1 MEITF
6 KGNKVTLE
14 GPVIKIGDSAP
25 DFNLTDNS
33 LGNVSLNDTRGKR
46 IFVVVPSVDTPVC
59 DREIRRFNEE
69 AAALNDVSI
78 YVVSMDLPFAQTR
91 WCGGA
96 DINKVIT
103 LSDYKNRDFGKNYG
117 VYIKELGLL
126 ARAIFVVDEN
136 NKVTYVEYCKEV
148 SSDPDYEGALA
159 AIKELK

>member
-14 GPVIKIGDSAP
+14 GSVIKIGDSAP

-33 LGNVSLNDTRGKR
+33 LGNVSLNDTKGKR

-69 AAALNDVSI
+69 ATALNDVSI

-96 DINKVIT
+96 GIDKVIT
-103 LSDYKNRDFGKNYG
+103 LSDYKNRDFGNNYG